1 MAFTDHPE
9 LGEIVVSAEQIST
22 RVAELGHE
30 IAAAY
35 PDPRPVLVG
44 VLKGAFIFLAD
55 LARAM
60 PVPVEY
66 DVMAV
71 SSYGDSTVS
80 SGAVR
85 VVKDLDID
93 IAGRHVVIV
102 EDIVDS
108 GLTLGYLRDFLR
120 ARDPASLE
128 VCALLVRAS
137 APPAN
142 VDWIRWIGFRIPDAW
157 VVGYGLDAAERWRN
171 LREIRV
177 WRGGKGGPAH
187 GAGSH
192 ST

>member
-1 MAFTDHPE
+1 MSFAQHPE
-9 LGEIVVSAEQIST
+9 LGDVVVSSSAIEA
-22 RVAELGHE
+22 RVRALGSE

-35 PDPRPVLVG
+35 PEPRPVLVG

-71 SSYGDSTVS
+71 SSYGDATVS

-93 IAGRHVVIV
+93 IAGRHVVLV

-108 GLTLGYLRDFLR
+108 GLTLGYLRDLLL
-120 ARDPASLE
+120 AREPASLD

-137 APPAN
+137 ARP
-142 VDWIRWIGFRIPDAW
+142 VDIEWIRWIGFRIPDQW
-157 VVGYGLDAAERWRN
+157 VVGYGLDTAERWRN
-171 LREIRV
+171 LPDIRV
-177 WRGGKGGPAH
+177 WVGDSSRPAP
-187 GAGSH
+187 A
-192 ST
+192 